1 MSTESKARV
10 LFALGTVSGTHGVDH
25 MPLDDKEQR
34 ILEEIERQ
42 FYEEDPDLARAVQR
56 IEKPSRIGIRL
67 AAAGIVAG
75 LAIVIAYVSVTW
87 IAALGFAL
95 LVASATAL
103 VNALRAKGW
112 QSSEEVTSDEPAE

>member
-1 MSTESKARV
+1 
-10 LFALGTVSGTHGVDH
+10 

-56 IEKPSRIGIRL
+56 IERPSRIGMRL
-67 AAAGIVAG
+67 SIVGIIAG

-87 IAALGFAL
+87 IAVVGFAL
-95 LVASATAL
+95 VVASATSL
-103 VNALRAKGW
+103 VNALRARGW
-112 QSSEEVTSDEPAE
+112 RETEEETSEEPSE

>member
-1 MSTESKARV
+1 
-10 LFALGTVSGTHGVDH
+10 

-56 IEKPSRIGIRL
+56 IEKPSRIGMRL
-67 AAAGIVAG
+67 AVVGIVAG
-75 LAIVIAYVSVTW
+75 LAIVIAYVSVSTW
-87 IAALGFAL
+87 IAVLGFGL

-103 VNALRAKGW
+103 VNALRTKGLR
-112 QSSEEVTSDEPAE
+112 SSEEAASDESAE

>member
-1 MSTESKARV
+1 
-10 LFALGTVSGTHGVDH
+10 

-42 FYEEDPDLARAVQR
+42 FYEEDPDLARAVKR
-56 IEKPSRIGIRL
+56 IEKPSRIGLRFS
-67 AAAGIVAG
+67 IVGVIAG

-95 LVASATAL
+95 LVASATSL
-103 VNALRAKGW
+103 VNAMRVRGW
-112 QSSEEVTSDEPAE
+112 RHTEEEPSEEPAE

>member
-1 MSTESKARV
+1 
-10 LFALGTVSGTHGVDH
+10 

-42 FYEEDPDLARAVQR
+42 FYEEDPDLARAVRR
-56 IEKPSRIGIRL
+56 IEKPSRIGL
-67 AAAGIVAG
+67 KLSIVGVLAG

-87 IAALGFAL
+87 IAVAGFAL

-103 VNALRAKGW
+103 VNALRVRGW
-112 QSSEEVTSDEPAE
+112 RRSEDQAAEEPSE

>member
-1 MSTESKARV
+1 
-10 LFALGTVSGTHGVDH
+10 

-42 FYEEDPDLARAVQR
+42 FYEEDPDLARAVER
-56 IEKPSRIGIRL
+56 IERPTRIGIRL
-67 AAAGIVAG
+67 ALVGIIAG

-87 IAALGFAL
+87 IAVLGFAL

-103 VNALRAKGW
+103 VNALRVRGW
-112 QSSEEVTSDEPAE
+112 NSSEEVASEESAE